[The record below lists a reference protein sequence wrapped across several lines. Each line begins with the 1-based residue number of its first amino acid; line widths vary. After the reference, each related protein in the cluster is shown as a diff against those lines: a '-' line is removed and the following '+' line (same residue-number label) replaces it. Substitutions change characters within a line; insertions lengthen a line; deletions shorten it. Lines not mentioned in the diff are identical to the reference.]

1 MMKSLIRLM
10 KSLIRLTKGL
20 RRLIKHLQLYILYNL
35 DVAQDEAAQYI
46 AQLEMDKRNYF
57 IADLERSS
65 PARIKIW
72 VWERYQ
78 ITDKGCFV
86 FRLKE
91 LIYTVLKII
100 HKN

>member
-1 MMKSLIRLM
+1 MC
-10 KSLIRLTKGL
+10 T
-20 RRLIKHLQLYILYNL
+20 KHLQLYILYNL

-46 AQLEMDKRNYF
+46 AQLEKDKRNYF

-100 HKN
+100 HKNCREKIDSFFGCDTIEKWI